1 MPPCLDENSVFEY
14 SCEVEKMVF
23 VSCDSLIE
31 IITALYC
38 LSLENLKWFYH
49 PRFKKKWHPI
59 KESPFTGRHKQTP
72 ESRKQGCV
80 PPSLPL
86 QSDRVASSVI
96 I

>member
-49 PRFKKKWHPI
+49 PRFKKKMAPYKGKPI
-59 KESPFTGRHKQTP
+59 HREAQTDT
-72 ESRKQGCV
+72 RK
-80 PPSLPL
+80 SL
-86 QSDRVASSVI
+86 
-96 I
+96 